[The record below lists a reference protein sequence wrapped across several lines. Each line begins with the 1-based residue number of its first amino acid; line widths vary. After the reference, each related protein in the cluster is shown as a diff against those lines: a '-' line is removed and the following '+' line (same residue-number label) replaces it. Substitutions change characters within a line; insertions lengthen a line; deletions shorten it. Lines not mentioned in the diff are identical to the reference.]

1 MASRVTELR
10 LDDYESVQSWLMG
23 FEAKAKVNKI
33 DDVTTGG
40 VLDNAKAMKFLS
52 LAGVAA
58 ITKLQDINMPVD
70 IMGLTYDKLKSSWL
84 GYLAPSKKLTIAK
97 RTKFFATNQ

>member
-1 MASRVTELR
+1 
-10 LDDYESVQSWLMG
+10 MG

-58 ITKLQDINMPVD
+58 ITKLRDINMPVD
-70 IMGLTYDKLKSSWL
+70 IMGLTYDKLKSS
-84 GYLAPSKKLTIAK
+84 
-97 RTKFFATNQ
+97 

>member
-1 MASRVTELR
+1 MSQHMASRVTELR

-58 ITKLQDINMPVD
+58 ITKLRDINMPVD
-70 IMGLTYDKLKSSWL
+70 IMGLTYDKLKSS
-84 GYLAPSKKLTIAK
+84 
-97 RTKFFATNQ
+97 